1 MAELTDYIKI
11 ESYLKDV
18 PDSFLMGEIN
28 KPQSKYPPVLVV
40 AEYNRRKRMRN
51 EAQGQQQG
59 EPKSVVEDIKA
70 ETGLMSIPGAAQ
82 SLAFRDMKGMG
93 PPPAEMQAMPQQQM
107 QPQMAQG
114 QMPMRMAEGGL
125 VAFEQG
131 GPIRAQT
138 GLFVDPT
145 ITEPMGMEAYGPSTL
160 GKFFFGPEGAGIGN
174 VMFELNKR
182 GYTKE
187 QIQAMSPAEKR
198 FYAQQPVVSQA
209 TYPDETKRGPALS
222 VPTPPTAPGAAP
234 AAATKPPPAAGGLG
248 TFKQG
253 ALPSI
258 KPFTDALTT
267 LQNIKAPTDVE
278 IAATRQAGMSEFEQ
292 LLPDRASQMLQD
304 RILRK
309 TEELEKD
316 KDMSFND
323 ALFAAGAA
331 ILKSPGTP
339 GSMAWMGEGLEAF
352 GKTMQEGKKDMRKSQ
367 DLLDQ
372 ANIDLA
378 NSQSLR
384 DQGKLAAAD
393 KAENKAYS
401 RFAQA
406 RALAQSDASLK
417 LQQVSAEIE
426 MAKLPSEI
434 AQKQGL
440 AGYYKAL
447 ERTAGQAKPKAVT
460 MKDALEAREALMTQA
475 MRTPGVDI
483 NDPKVIAQIED
494 YLKANFPG
502 YTPINIGG
510 PVIRGA
516 DAPATLA
523 PGT

>member
-1 MAELTDYIKI
+1 
-11 ESYLKDV
+11 
-18 PDSFLMGEIN
+18 
-28 KPQSKYPPVLVV
+28 
-40 AEYNRRKRMRN
+40 
-51 EAQGQQQG
+51 
-59 EPKSVVEDIKA
+59 
-70 ETGLMSIPGAAQ
+70 
-82 SLAFRDMKGMG
+82 
-93 PPPAEMQAMPQQQM
+93 MQHP
-107 QPQMAQG
+107 
-114 QMPMRMAEGGL
+114 R
-125 VAFEQG
+125 
-131 GPIRAQT
+131 PIA
-138 GLFVDPT
+138 PH
-145 ITEPMGMEAYGPSTL
+145 A
-160 GKFFFGPEGAGIGN
+160 
-174 VMFELNKR
+174 
-182 GYTKE
+182 
-187 QIQAMSPAEKR
+187 
-198 FYAQQPVVSQA
+198 
-209 TYPDETKRGPALS
+209 
-222 VPTPPTAPGAAP
+222 APGAAP
-234 AAATKPPPAAGGLG
+234 AAATKPPPAADGGLG

-267 LQNIKAPTDVE
+267 LQNIKAPTDAD

-309 TEELEKD
+309 TEEIQKD

-339 GSMAWMGEGLEAF
+339 GSMPWMGEGLEAF

-440 AGYYKAL
+440 VGYYKAL
-447 ERTAGQAKPKAVT
+447 AQTAGQAKPKAT
-460 MKDALEAREALMTQA
+460 TLKDALEARQALMTQA
-475 MRTPGVDI
+475 MTAGMDI
-483 NDPKVIAQIED
+483 KDPNVIARIESQIQS
-494 YLKANFPG
+494 AFPG
-502 YTPINIGG
+502 YTPLDTG

-516 DAPATLA
+516 GGQGATL

>member
-145 ITEPMGMEAYGPSTL
+145 MTEPMGMEAYGPGTL

-182 GYTKE
+182 GYTEE

-198 FYAQQPVVSQA
+198 FYAQQPVAPQA
-209 TYPDETKRGPALS
+209 AYPDETKRGPALS
-222 VPTPPTAPGAAP
+222 VPTPPTAPAAAP
-234 AAATKPPPAAGGLG
+234 AAATKPPPAAEGGLG

-267 LQNIKAPTDVE
+267 LQNIKAPTDAD

-309 TEELEKD
+309 TGEIQKD

-339 GSMAWMGEGLEAF
+339 GSLSWMGEGLEAF

-384 DQGKLAAAD
+384 DQGKLAAAE

-440 AGYYKAL
+440 VGYYGAL
-447 ERTAGQAKPKAVT
+447 AQAAGQPKPKAT
-460 MKDALEAREALMTQA
+460 TLKDALEARQALMTQA
-475 MRTPGVDI
+475 MTAGMDI
-483 NDPKVIAQIED
+483 KDPNVIARIESQIQS
-494 YLKANFPG
+494 AFPG
-502 YTPINIGG
+502 YTPLDTG

-516 DAPATLA
+516 GGQGATL